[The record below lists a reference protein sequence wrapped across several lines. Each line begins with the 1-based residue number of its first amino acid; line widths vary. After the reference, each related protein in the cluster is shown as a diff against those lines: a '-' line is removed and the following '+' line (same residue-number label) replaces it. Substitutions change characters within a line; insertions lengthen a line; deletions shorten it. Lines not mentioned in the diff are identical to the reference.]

1 MDDSLHADL
10 YKLLSR
16 IQSDKEVKRL
26 LIDLLSPAEIDN
38 IAERWHIMQEIA
50 AGTSHRAI
58 AKAVGTSIA
67 RSVDAHGLCGTAM
80 ELSKSVLN
88 ATINS
93 VPQRKRCD
101 SHYLANNV

>member
-1 MDDSLHADL
+1 MDDSLYADL

-67 RSVDAHGLCGTAM
+67 KVSRCARVVWHGNGAIQECLERNNKFGT
-80 ELSKSVLN
+80 SKKKM
-88 ATINS
+88 
-93 VPQRKRCD
+93 R
-101 SHYLANNV
+101 